1 MSSVYRLIASIE
13 NLIINPFI
21 GLLFAVALI
30 MFLWG
35 LAQFII
41 NAGSEEGRT
50 TGKKHMIW
58 GIVGM
63 FIMVGAYAI
72 VNILSN
78 TLSMI

>member
-1 MSSVYRLIASIE
+1 MSSVYRLIDSIQV
-13 NLIINPFI
+13 LILNPLI
-21 GLLFAVALI
+21 GLLFALALV

-41 NAGSEEGRT
+41 SSDSEEGRS
-50 TGKKHMIW
+50 TGKRHMIW

-78 TLSMI
+78 TLNTI